1 MTKNENSFS
10 SGFDLN
16 DGGETNIFSKL
27 KKELKL
33 RLLKYIIPSTILLV
47 FIIIIIIGLEATS
60 TNEIQSNNYNLF
72 KIGNYFSFY
81 WIFFGFSAF
90 FIIKI
95 LSILKNRNTPI
106 INEYIKREIN
116 NLNLELKTF
125 YSYDIICLIF
135 LIFSSSFYL
144 FNDLRIFIIN
154 EKTLLLGKILLSL
167 VLFSL
172 LNFILWVNNK
182 RIDLKN
188 NYYIYF
194 RIKFPIFKKKE
205 IEMVK
210 IFMKSKRV
218 FLLFKREKK
227 DLFSRISKKRWLQV
241 DKTLIF
247 KRLNLGIF
255 VNFCEFS
262 TFQNF
267 PNKFLNIAL
276 ATREWDINKTKLN

>member
-27 KKELKL
+27 KTELKL

-135 LIFSSSFYL
+135 LIFSSFFYL
-144 FNDLRIFIIN
+144 FNDLRIFTIN
-154 EKTLLLGKILLSL
+154 EKTLFLGKILLSL

-218 FLLFKREKK
+218 FLLFNREKK

-255 VNFCEFS
+255 TNFCEFS

-276 ATREWDINKTKLN
+276 ATRDWDINKTKLN